1 MSCEGDFLYER
12 ILEDM
17 SGSLEK
23 GPHDNGTERLIIENS
38 TMTGQ
43 SRQCGYGSLGASNMG
58 DKEGTESRHNFNAF
72 SMTGNA
78 GKGDRKAKRINT
90 C

>member
-1 MSCEGDFLYER
+1 MSCEGGFLYGR
-12 ILEDM
+12 ILEGM
-17 SGSLEK
+17 SGSLET
-23 GPHDNGTERLIIENS
+23 GPHDNGTERLIIGNS

-43 SRQCGYGSLGASNMG
+43 SRQCGYGSLSVTNMG

-72 SMTGNA
+72 DMTGNT
-78 GKGDRKAKRINT
+78 GNGGREVKRINT